1 MRYGAADSS
10 RSQTQI
16 RISSHTENDKV
27 RFRSLETHFYYLY
40 LHFRQ
45 RYSFVFFKKFLSTQW
60 ATPLLDGLKGEQFK
74 VFGKVVNDLEAA
86 FDGDRNIHPPAQV

>member
-1 MRYGAADSS
+1 MLSWMRYGAADSS

-40 LHFRQ
+40 LHF
-45 RYSFVFFKKFLSTQW
+45 S
-60 ATPLLDGLKGEQFK
+60 
-74 VFGKVVNDLEAA
+74 NDIVCI
-86 FDGDRNIHPPAQV
+86 F

>member
-1 MRYGAADSS
+1 MLSLMRYGAADSS

-40 LHFRQ
+40 LHFSNDIVLYFLKNF
-45 RYSFVFFKKFLSTQW
+45 YSALSNSSYNLLTEGKALLTFW
-60 ATPLLDGLKGEQFK
+60 ASIFS
-74 VFGKVVNDLEAA
+74 
-86 FDGDRNIHPPAQV
+86 NILNE